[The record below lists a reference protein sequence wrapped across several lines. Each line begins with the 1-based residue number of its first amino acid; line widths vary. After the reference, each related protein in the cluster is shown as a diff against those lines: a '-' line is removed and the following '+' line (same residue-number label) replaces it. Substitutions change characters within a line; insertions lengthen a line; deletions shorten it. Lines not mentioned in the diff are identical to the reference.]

1 LGYELRLLENVL
13 WRECGSDT
21 WRDFIGFD
29 GERTVTGGGFRIA
42 IGGMEIVK

>member
-1 LGYELRLLENVL
+1 LRLLEIL
-13 WRECGSDT
+13 LRRECGSDT

-29 GERTVTGGGFRIA
+29 GERTVTGGGFRID